1 MFGGVQIECLTMK
14 ETVMIKSKHS
24 LNNSRTSK
32 RKILFL
38 LEAFDKGG
46 IEKVTLDIVNH
57 LDPNKYDITIQTFW
71 YGGYCQSRVNSNIRV
86 LPFFFRRYV
95 RGIVRLIEILP
106 PRLLHNLF
114 IRGNYDV
121 EIAASDGGAAK
132 VVSGC
137 TNQKTKKICWVHMDV
152 VSRGSQLK
160 EYQSKESAEKIYRKF
175 DRIVC
180 VSSACK
186 EKFIEKFGEYR
197 IDVAYNPLP
206 TQEIISAAIEQ
217 CPTLNWSSTA
227 LHFVCIG
234 RLVPQ
239 KGFDRLIDVCCRL
252 KSLKYFGF
260 SITILGEGPERNILE
275 RKIVENDLEDTIRL
289 NGCTNNPYWFL
300 KNASAFLLTSRDES
314 FSLAVGE
321 SLIVGTPVIAT
332 DCCGVREWLGDNLY
346 GLVVENSENGIFD
359 GIKAV
364 LDCPQI
370 LDNYKMRIPER
381 TKELDFGATLD
392 KFEKILW

>member
-1 MFGGVQIECLTMK
+1 MNRITC
-14 ETVMIKSKHS
+14 SSNDSH
-24 LNNSRTSK
+24 TSK

-86 LPFFFRRYV
+86 LPFFFRHYV
-95 RGIVRLIEILP
+95 RGIIRLIEILP
-106 PRLLHNLF
+106 PKLLHTLF

-137 TNQKTKKICWVHMDV
+137 TNPKTKKICWVHMDV

-160 EYQSKESAEKIYRKF
+160 EYQSAESAEKIYRKF

-186 EKFIEKFGEYR
+186 DRFVEKFGDYQ

-206 TQEIISAAIEQ
+206 VQNILNAADEP
-217 CPTLNWSSTA
+217 CLALGWSPAA

-234 RLVPQ
+234 RLVPE
-239 KGFDRLIDVCCRL
+239 KGFDRLINVCCQL
-252 KSLKYFGF
+252 KSLGYSNFA
-260 SITILGEGPERNILE
+260 ITILGEGPEREALKS
-275 RKIVENDLEDTIRL
+275 KIIEKSLEDTIWID
-289 NGCTNNPYWFL
+289 GFTDNPYCFL

-370 LDNYKMRIPER
+370 LDNYKIRIPER

>member
-1 MFGGVQIECLTMK
+1 MNRITHNQDDP
-14 ETVMIKSKHS
+14 H
-24 LNNSRTSK
+24 TSK

-57 LDPNKYDITIQTFW
+57 LDPNKYDITIRTFW
-71 YGGYCQSRVNSNIRV
+71 YGGYCQSQVNSNIRV
-86 LPFFFRRYV
+86 LPFFFKRYV
-95 RGIVRLIEILP
+95 RGIIRLIEMLP
-106 PRLLHNLF
+106 PKVLHNLF

-137 TNQKTKKICWVHMDV
+137 TNQKTKKICWIHMDV
-152 VSRGSQLK
+152 LSRGSQLK
-160 EYQSKESAEKIYRKF
+160 EYQSTARSEKIYRKF

-180 VSSACK
+180 VSNACK
-186 EKFIEKFGEYR
+186 EKFIKKFGNYQ

-206 TQEIISAAIEQ
+206 TQEIIRDALKP
-217 CPTLNWSSTA
+217 CPISNWNSTA

-252 KSLKYFGF
+252 KDLRYSDF
-260 SITILGEGPERNILE
+260 SITILGDGPERNILE
-275 RKIVENDLEDTIRL
+275 RRIIENDLEDTIRL
-289 NGCTNNPYWFL
+289 NGFTNNPYCFL
-300 KNASAFLLTSRDES
+300 KNASAFLLPSRDEA
-314 FSLAVGE
+314 FPLVVGE
-321 SLIVGTPVIAT
+321 SLIVGTPAIAT
-332 DCCGVREWLGDNLY
+332 DCCGVKEWLGNSLY
-346 GLVVENSENGIFD
+346 GLVVENSEDGIFD
-359 GIKAV
+359 GIKTV
-364 LDCPQI
+364 LDRPQI
-370 LDNYKMRIPER
+370 LGNYKTRIPER
-381 TKELDFGATLD
+381 TKELDFDVTLD

>member
-1 MFGGVQIECLTMK
+1 MNRITC
-14 ETVMIKSKHS
+14 SSNDSHA
-24 LNNSRTSK
+24 SK

-86 LPFFFRRYV
+86 LPFFFRHYV
-95 RGIVRLIEILP
+95 RGIIRLIEILP
-106 PRLLHNLF
+106 PKLLHTLF

-137 TNQKTKKICWVHMDV
+137 TNPKTKKICWVHMDV

-160 EYQSKESAEKIYRKF
+160 EYQSAESAEKIYRKF

-206 TQEIISAAIEQ
+206 TQEIISASIEP
-217 CPTLNWSSTA
+217 CPTLNWSPTA

-239 KGFDRLIDVCCRL
+239 KGFDRLIDACCRL
-252 KSLKYFGF
+252 KNLKYSGF
-260 SITILGEGPERNILE
+260 LITIRGEGPERTILE
-275 RKIVENDLEDTIRL
+275 RKIIENEEYAFNLFNEVLTDMITSTI
-289 NGCTNNPYWFL
+289 N
-300 KNASAFLLTSRDES
+300 
-314 FSLAVGE
+314 
-321 SLIVGTPVIAT
+321 
-332 DCCGVREWLGDNLY
+332 
-346 GLVVENSENGIFD
+346 
-359 GIKAV
+359 
-364 LDCPQI
+364 PQI
-370 LDNYKMRIPER
+370 DKNIQSGYYLYYDLLYPYINLFGKDAIDAYFYGYDNIYKQIE
-381 TKELDFGATLD
+381 KEEFEFFVILIENFGEESSDVYYNNLMYKWNAKKVL
-392 KFEKILW
+392 KK